1 MKDCI
6 LGNLG
11 KSRRG
16 SLLCLATVLKVTVH
30 IVLMALTHF
39 WLGMGCTG
47 PGCQSEQLIRVGVGW
62 WVHIHK
68 CDQSVPTLSS
78 GTCV

>member
-47 PGCQSEQLIRVGVGW
+47 PGCQSEQLIRVGGGMVGA
-62 WVHIHK
+62 HP
-68 CDQSVPTLSS
+68 QM
-78 GTCV
+78 